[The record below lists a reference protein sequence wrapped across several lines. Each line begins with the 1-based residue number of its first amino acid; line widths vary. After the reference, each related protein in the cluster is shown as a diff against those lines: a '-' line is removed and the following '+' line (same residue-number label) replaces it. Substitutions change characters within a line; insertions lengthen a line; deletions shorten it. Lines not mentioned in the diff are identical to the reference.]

1 MHNPVA
7 GQPSGPR
14 SDDTLK
20 DVPAGCLPPMS
31 VRDMPEPLPLTKILG
46 PSVIL
51 AGLGV
56 GSGEYII
63 WPFITSAVGPSFLWA

>member
-1 MHNPVA
+1 MQHAADGLPP
-7 GQPSGPR
+7 GSGADAASPHP
-14 SDDTLK
+14 LP
-20 DVPAGCLPPMS
+20 PAGCLPPMT

-56 GSGEYII
+56 GSG
-63 WPFITSAVGPSFLWA
+63 